1 MLLQKLKINKIAT
14 AIALTAIATTAQ
26 AGYKIKISDQ
36 DTIEFGGYIKVDA
49 RYVDGNVPFADYW
62 IGGGATG
69 PDASQFKLHARET
82 RFNTTYTHGDVVA
95 FLELDFSSPSVGGNE
110 VISNSYSPRLRH
122 ALIKYKNWMV
132 GQTWSTFMNT
142 SAIPESA
149 DFGGPIVGE
158 VFVRQGQ
165 IRYTNGGL
173 QLAIENPQSWGGSGH
188 YNDKGKEISSDS
200 SNDNMPDVIAKYSFK
215 GDWGSVSVAG
225 LVRQLEPKGIDKTAF
240 GASVTGRI
248 KTVGKDDFRF
258 QLHHGDLGRYV
269 GATITKDIING
280 KVEETTAFTVAYLH
294 YWNNELRSTIYY
306 GHAEGELAKTER
318 SHFAVN
324 LFKSVTKNLS
334 VGVEFGNYDVSDQG
348 VDANSNYLQLSA
360 KFVL

>member
-1 MLLQKLKINKIAT
+1 MLLQKLKINKIAI

-36 DTIEFGGYIKVDA
+36 DTIEFGGYIKADA
-49 RYVDGNVPFADYW
+49 RYVDGTVPFADYW

-82 RFNTTYTHGDVVA
+82 RFNTKYTHGEVMA

-122 ALIKYKNWMV
+122 AFIKYKNWMI

-173 QLAIENPQSWGGSGH
+173 QLAIENPQSWGGT
-188 YNDKGKEISSDS
+188 DS
-200 SNDNMPDVIAKYSFK
+200 TNDNLPDVIAKYSFK

-225 LVRQLEPKGIDKTAF
+225 LVRQLEPKGIDKTAV

-269 GATITKDIING
+269 GATITKDIVGG
-280 KVEETTAFTVAYLH
+280 KVEETTAYTVAYRH
-294 YWNNELRSTIYY
+294 FWNNELRSTIYY

-324 LFKSVTKNLS
+324 LFKSLTKNLS
-334 VGVEFGNYDVSDQG
+334 VGVEFGNYDVSDAG
-348 VDANSNYLQLSA
+348 VEADSNYLQLSA